1 MTPLL
6 IDLKGASTMTK
17 KRVLLLAL
25 LVSLIVAMT
34 ASAQTT
40 TATLSGVVQDS
51 TGAVIPGV
59 KVSARNTQTGA
70 TRETTTDSS
79 GRYSFI
85 NLEPGRYELRAERSG
100 FKIALQS
107 NVVVTVGGSV
117 VVDMPLQI
125 GSVNETVEVTQEEQP
140 LIEPTRA
147 ELSRVV
153 NERSIE
159 SLPII
164 GRNFVDFAKLSSGV
178 APGRENTGGGAF
190 KEPDTGVGQAAA
202 PRLTFGGQS
211 ELNTLILVDGVDNI
225 QTFTGLPRVTPSQEA
240 VMEFRVLNSTFL
252 SEYGRA
258 LGGFVNIVT
267 KSGGTRYN
275 GSAYYY
281 GMNDALNANPILTGP
296 NPVLRQNQYGATIGG
311 PIKKDKTFFFA
322 NYEGQR
328 RAESNKFS
336 SVILNNLAA
345 INVTKSFFGLTP
357 EVTGLLRAN
366 DYDGFLVKMDHR
378 LTSQNDL
385 VVRYNLLGSTTEG
398 FLGGGGRASPTSTTA
413 RNNDLTDQALAV
425 SDVALLGPQVVN
437 EARVQWSRRS
447 FDFQSVRKEPDLEIS
462 NLIITGKSTSDV
474 DYYRESRLQASNT
487 LSFVIGAHSFK
498 QGVDFNNVRDTA
510 KWDLFFPARVI
521 FPSLPAFLAPSPT
534 PVVFWWP
541 LLNGT
546 TTRPPL
552 SVPFTQDVPSGLEP
566 FTRTGVNHNYYGFFF
581 QDEWK
586 VTQKLTLTYGLRY
599 DLETYPAP
607 FVKEND
613 FNNFQPRLGYAY
625 ALSPRTVIRGG
636 IGIFNDRLFSSIGQ
650 LLVTAE
656 WGSAGDLPNAAVVF
670 PDIQPLRARFIQPTV
685 GGAVAATSTICR
697 PGGPTITTTSAA
709 QLATCIFTST
719 GAVPVAPSVGGIV
732 NPGFRDNK
740 SGNLR
745 TPYSE
750 QASIEVS
757 HELGGGVAVTVG
769 YLYVHALKLAAHTGI
784 LNGVQTGTLINGVVV
799 PGVVPGGK
807 PVFNRALGGRR
818 FLELGDFYVND
829 DIGYSIHHGGTFA
842 VQKRFTRGFSFHG
855 SYTWAKT
862 ISNYES
868 VANLADLPEGPD
880 INAERAI
887 SRQSVP
893 HRFTFAFV
901 SQVPHSAGWVRD
913 LKFSS
918 LFTAQGGRRFN
929 VFAGSDANLDG
940 NPLSDRPGNLGRNTL
955 VGPRFV
961 SLDMRLAR
969 EFRFNERVSAE
980 FSADLF
986 NAFNRV
992 NVTDLN
998 TVYGGLVLTVP
1009 PNPILG
1015 FNTPRD
1021 ASNPRQL
1028 QYGVKLRFGSR

>member
-1 MTPLL
+1 M
-6 IDLKGASTMTK
+6 INKGLAIAVLC
-17 KRVLLLAL
+17 VLLLSVNGA
-25 LVSLIVAMT
+25 
-34 ASAQTT
+34 AQTT
-40 TATLSGVVQDS
+40 SATLSGVVEDA
-51 TGAVIPGV
+51 TGAVVPGV
-59 KVSARNTQTGA
+59 KVTARNAQTGA
-70 TRETTTDSS
+70 SRDSTTDSA
-79 GRYSFI
+79 GRYNFI
-85 NLEPGRYELRAERSG
+85 NLEPGRYELRAERTG
-100 FKIALQS
+100 FKTALQS
-107 NVVVTVGGSV
+107 NVAVTVGGAV
-117 VVDMPLQI
+117 VVDLTLQI
-125 GSVNETVEVTQEEQP
+125 GNVSEVVEVTQDEQP

-178 APGRENTGGGAF
+178 APGRENVGGGAF

-267 KSGGTRYN
+267 KSGTNRYN

-281 GMNDALNANPILTGP
+281 GMNDALNAKPILTGP
-296 NPVLRQNQYGATIGG
+296 NPVLRQNQYGATFGG
-311 PIKKDKTFFFA
+311 PITKEKTFFFA

-336 SVILNNLAA
+336 SVILNNLTA
-345 INVTKSFFGLTP
+345 INTTKRFFGLTP
-357 EVTGLLRAN
+357 EVTDLLRAN
-366 DYDGFLVKMDHR
+366 DYDGFLIKLDHKV
-378 LTSQNDL
+378 TAHNNAA
-385 VVRYNLLGSTTEG
+385 VRYNLLDSETRG

-413 RNNDLTDQALAV
+413 RNNKIVDQALAA
-425 SDVALLGPQVVN
+425 SDIALLGKQVVN
-437 EARVQWSRRS
+437 EARLQWSRRS
-447 FDFQSVRKEPDLEIS
+447 FDFPSVRKEPDLEIS

-474 DYYRESRLQASNT
+474 DFYRESRLQASDNIS
-487 LSFVIGAHSFK
+487 LISGGHALKVGI
-498 QGVDFNNVRDTA
+498 DFNHLGDAA

-541 LLNGT
+541 LLNGSA
-546 TTRPPL
+546 TRPSL
-552 SVPFTQDVPSGLEP
+552 SIPFSDDVPSGLEP
-566 FTRTGVNHNYYGFFF
+566 FTRTSVNHNSYGLFA

-586 VTQKLTLTYGLRY
+586 ATAKLTVTYGLRY
-599 DLETYPAP
+599 DVETYPSL
-607 FVKEND
+607 FVQRND
-613 FNNFQPRLGYAY
+613 KNNFQPRLGLAY
-625 ALSPRTVIRGG
+625 AMTPRTVLRAGF
-636 IGIFNDRLFSSIGQ
+636 GIFNDRLFPSIGQ
-650 LLVTAE
+650 LLVTGE
-656 WGSAGDLPNAAVVF
+656 WGSAGDQPNAQIVF
-670 PDIQPLRARFIQPTV
+670 PGVQPVRARFIQPTV
-685 GGAVAATSTICR
+685 GGAVAATAVVCR

-709 QLATCIFTST
+709 QLATCIFTTT
-719 GAVPVAPSVGGIV
+719 GQVPTAPIVGGII

-740 SGNLR
+740 DGALR
-745 TPYSE
+745 TPYAE
-750 QASIEVS
+750 QASIEIA
-757 HELGGGVAVTVG
+757 HELGGGVAVTLS
-769 YLYVHALKLAAHTGI
+769 YLYVHALKLAAHTGL
-784 LNGVQTGTLINGVVV
+784 LNGVQTGTLVNGVVV

-829 DIGYSIHHGGTFA
+829 DIGYSIHHAGSLEI
-842 VQKRFTRGFSFHG
+842 QKRFAHGFSFHG
-855 SYTWAKT
+855 SYTFAKT

-880 INAERAI
+880 ISAERAV

-893 HRFTFAFV
+893 HRFTLAFV
-901 SQVPHSAGWVRD
+901 SQVPRTAGWLHD
-913 LKFSS
+913 FKFSS
-918 LFTAQGGRRFN
+918 LFTAQAGRRFN

-940 NPLSDRPGNLGRNTL
+940 NPLSDRPGDLGRNTL
-955 VGPRFV
+955 RGPKFV
-961 SLDMRLAR
+961 SLDVRLAR
-969 EFRFNERVSAE
+969 EVRFNERVSAE
-980 FSADLF
+980 FSADFF
-986 NAFNRV
+986 NLFNRV

-998 TVYGGLVLTVP
+998 TVYGGLILSVP

-1015 FNTPRD
+1015 FGTPRD

-1028 QYGVKLRFGSR
+1028 QYGVKLRFGNR